1 MVNTNFDLAPPAR
14 DVDGL
19 HAVPIDILRVTAR
32 LTFDGA
38 TQTSAGDATLD
49 FIMGPENG
57 CPIFDLRQTITG
69 VWLDGTPVPVAQAA
83 SHNFGGGAG
92 AELRVLAQVVTAG
105 TQHTL
110 RVTYTL
116 GPPQASTAGSYLP
129 ALTWSPGPRLRFN
142 FGFTDLGPGRY
153 LESWIPANLI
163 FDQYEIILEL
173 QVSNTAIAHSLITNG
188 AVTSLGSNHWSAS
201 FPARMTA
208 FSPLVELRASDTL
221 ASHTGVA
228 VLPGGAPVTIEAWKL
243 TSSAI
248 DLAAEVMALSGF
260 LFDNASAIG
269 PYIHGNRFVVFF
281 AGGGMEYDG
290 GTTTGVG
297 SMKHETHHSWW
308 GRGVKPASQNDGWMD
323 EAWTVYVTDNLT
335 PLAFNASDPPVQLY
349 SQNPWIRATP
359 LAAYSSGARLF
370 QGLTSLA
377 GDAILRNAM
386 ASFYQSHQ
394 SRPVTT
400 LQIEGHLLSQTGKPE
415 IVDSFHRW
423 VYGYSDP
430 AAAPDLWMRDDPG
443 HTGAEAWAG
452 RFWDSPDLWIRNS
465 DDGGTAHQNAIAGR
479 DNWFYARVRNRGSAP
494 ARHFMVTFAVKQF
507 AGTQFVYPNDFLPAI
522 AATGGFEL
530 AAGGSAVVKAL
541 WPAAQVPAAGVHGC
555 LLASVHAKGNHP
567 VGGRHVWEENALA
580 QKNLTIVAL
589 LRGAKAVIPLMV
601 GHWTLASHAIVLEL
615 RRPKGFPELRAT
627 IAYQQTLQPAPISD
641 AGIELDCAARI
652 GAPADREPD
661 VITSD
666 AGDIATDALFPVAQE
681 IPVPAG
687 PTGRVT
693 IKSAAAFPLRL
704 GLVLVAPQNAQAGE
718 TLSLDLVQLDA
729 DGRPLGGIAVALG
742 IRG

>member
-1 MVNTNFDLAPPAR
+1 VANTNFDLAPPAR

-19 HAVPIDILRVTAR
+19 HAVPIDILRITAR
-32 LTFDGA
+32 LTFDAA
-38 TQTSAGDATLD
+38 TQTSTGDATLD
-49 FIMGPENG
+49 FVMGRENG

-69 VWLDGTPVPVAQAA
+69 VWLDGAAVPTTQAA
-83 SHNFGGGAG
+83 SHDFGGGAG
-92 AELRVLAQVVTAG
+92 AELRVLAQTVTAG

-110 RVTYTL
+110 RVAYTL

-129 ALTWSPGPRLRFN
+129 ALTWSTGPRLRFN

-188 AVTSLGSNHWSAS
+188 TVTSLGPNHWSAF

-248 DLAAEVMALSGF
+248 DLAAEVTALSGF
-260 LFDNASAIG
+260 LFDNASGIG
-269 PYIHGNRFVVFF
+269 PYMHGSRFIVFF

-290 GTTTGVG
+290 ATTTGAG
-297 SMKHETHHSWW
+297 SLKHETHHSWW
-308 GRGVKPASQNDGWMD
+308 GRGVKPASQNDGWID
-323 EAWTVYVTDNLT
+323 EAWTVYVTGNLT
-335 PLAFNASDPPVQLY
+335 PLAFSTSDPPVQLY
-349 SQNPWIRATP
+349 SQNPWVRATP
-359 LAAYSSGARLF
+359 SAAYSSGARLF

-394 SRPVTT
+394 SRPITT
-400 LQIEGHLLSQTGKPE
+400 LQLEGHLLSQTGKPE
-415 IVDSFHRW
+415 MVDSFHRW
-423 VYGYSDP
+423 VYGYPDS
-430 AAAPDLWMRDDPG
+430 AAPSDLWMRDDPG

-452 RFWDSPDLWIRNS
+452 RFWDSPDLWIRNA

-479 DNWFYARVRNRGSAP
+479 DNWFYARVRNRGAAA

-507 AGTQFVYPNDFLPAI
+507 AGTQFVYPGDFLPAI
-522 AATGGFEL
+522 AATGSFDL
-530 AAGGSAVVKAL
+530 APGGTAVVKAL

-567 VGGRHVWEENALA
+567 AGGRHVWEENALA
-580 QKNLTIVAL
+580 QKNLTIVSA
-589 LRGAKAVIPLMV
+589 LRGAKIVVPVMV
-601 GHWTLASHAIVLEL
+601 GHWTLAARAVVLEL
-615 RRPKGFPELRAT
+615 RRPKGFPDLRAT
-627 IAYQQTLQPAPISD
+627 IAYPKIPGPAPIGD
-641 AGIELDCAARI
+641 GGIELDCAARI
-652 GAPADREPD
+652 ETTAAREPD
-661 VITSD
+661 VVIND
-666 AGDIATDALFPVAQE
+666 AGDATDALLPITQE
-681 IPVPAG
+681 TLVPAG
-687 PTGRVT
+687 LTARVT

-704 GLVLVAPQNAQAGE
+704 GLVLVSPENAQPGE
-718 TLSLDLVQLDA
+718 TLLLDLVQLDA
-729 DGRPLGGIAVALG
+729 NGRPAGGIAVALG
-742 IRG
+742 IKG